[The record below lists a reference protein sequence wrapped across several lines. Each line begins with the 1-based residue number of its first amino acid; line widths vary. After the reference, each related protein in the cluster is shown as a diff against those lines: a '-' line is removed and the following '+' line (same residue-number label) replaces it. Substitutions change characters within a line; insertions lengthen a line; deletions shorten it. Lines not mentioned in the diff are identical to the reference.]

1 MPVLATNKK
10 AFYDYEILKSF
21 EAGLVLTGQEVK
33 SARKGSAKLK
43 GSYVVITGDEAFI
56 LNMHIPKY
64 AKASSL
70 KDYDPYRSRKLL
82 LKRKELNFLIG
93 KNKEKGLTFI
103 PTKLYTKFGR
113 IKLEFGI
120 GRGKK
125 KYEKKETIKK
135 RDLDRQIKRKYGV

>member
-10 AFYDYEILKSF
+10 AHFDYEILQTF
-21 EAGLVLTGQEVK
+21 EAGLQLTGQEVK
-33 SARKGSAKLK
+33 SAKKGSAKLK
-43 GSYVVITGDEAFI
+43 GSYVVITGDEAFL

-64 AKASSL
+64 AKAGSIPN
-70 KDYDPYRSRKLL
+70 YDPYRSRKLL
-82 LKRKELNFLIG
+82 LKRKELDLLIG
-93 KNKEKGLTFI
+93 KKNEKGLTLI
-103 PTKLYTKFGR
+103 PTKLYTKYGK

-135 RDLDRQIKRKYGV
+135 RDLDREIKRKYGV